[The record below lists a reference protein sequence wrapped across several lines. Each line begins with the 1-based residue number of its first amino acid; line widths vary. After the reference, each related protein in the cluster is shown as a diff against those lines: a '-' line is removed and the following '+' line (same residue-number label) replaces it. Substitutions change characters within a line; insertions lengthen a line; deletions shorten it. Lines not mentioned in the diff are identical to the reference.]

1 MQRIR
6 GYKYRAYPDRSQRE
20 FFAKNFGCCRFVYNH
35 YLEKKQQVWKEW
47 HDNLSCNEMCHDLT
61 HVLKKEKEWLKE
73 ADSAS
78 LQQSLRHLDNAYDNF
93 FKKRGG
99 YPKFKSKRSSQKYRT
114 PNNKG
119 SVRLDGDA
127 VIIPKAGRVKIV
139 KTRDFDGRIVSAT
152 VSKTASGKYYISLQ
166 VEEEYELLE
175 NNGGQIGLDA
185 GLASLLTS
193 SDTDVIMNPK
203 TLLRHEKRLKRL
215 QRSLSRKQKGS
226 ANREK
231 ARRRLAVEHE
241 KVANIREDY
250 QHKISCRLAN
260 ENQIVCAE
268 DLDVKSMLS
277 DHRLAKSISDA
288 SWSELLRKLE
298 YKMADRGGML
308 IKVPGTYPSS
318 QRCSCC
324 GAINPKVKDL
334 SVRKWTCPE
343 CGAEHDRDVNAA
355 INILEK
361 GLEMLASSV

>member
-6 GYKYRAYPDRSQRE
+6 GYKYRAYPNKSQQE

-35 YLEKKQQVWKEW
+35 YLEKKRQLWKEW
-47 HDNLSCNEMCHDLT
+47 HDALSCNELCHDLT

-73 ADSAS
+73 ADSAA
-78 LQQSLRHLDNAYDNF
+78 LQQSLRHLDNAYENF

-99 YPKFKSKRSSQKYRT
+99 YPKFKSKRSAQKYRT

-119 SVRLDGDA
+119 SIRLDGNA

-185 GLASLLTS
+185 GLSSLLTS

-203 TLLRHEKRLKRL
+203 TLLRHERRLKCL

-226 ANREK
+226 VNREK
-231 ARRRLAVEHE
+231 ARRRLAIEHE
-241 KVANIREDY
+241 KV
-250 QHKISCRLAN
+250 
-260 ENQIVCAE
+260 
-268 DLDVKSMLS
+268 
-277 DHRLAKSISDA
+277 AKSISDA
-288 SWSELLRKLE
+288 SWSDLLRKLE

-334 SVRKWTCPE
+334 SVREWTCPE

-361 GLEMLASSV
+361 GLEMLASAV